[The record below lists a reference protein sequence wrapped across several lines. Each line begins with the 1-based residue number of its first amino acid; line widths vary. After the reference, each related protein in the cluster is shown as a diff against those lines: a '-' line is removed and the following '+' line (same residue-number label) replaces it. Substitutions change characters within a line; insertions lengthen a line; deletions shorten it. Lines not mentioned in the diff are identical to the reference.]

1 MLHCE
6 RDTIQQVLE
15 PSLQGIMSDF
25 PKAAKVHIKM
35 PVVQNWPLSL
45 FKEHKLK
52 LHQITIYP
60 SPWLRDV
67 TEDFLQTI
75 INANQDLGP
84 EVTVEVDGYG
94 PIRDEKVIQTLTAR
108 TALIARSS
116 SSRFRF
122 HGRH

>member
-52 LHQITIYP
+52 LHRITIYT

-67 TEDFLQTI
+67 TKDILQAI
-75 INANQDLGP
+75 LNANQDLGP
-84 EVTVEVDGYG
+84 EVTVEMDGHG
-94 PIRDEKVIQTLTAR
+94 PIRDEKDIQT
-108 TALIARSS
+108 LIARSS
-116 SSRFRF
+116 RFPKF
-122 HGRH
+122 QGRR